1 MKQSFA
7 LALIICAYLVIC
19 AYLAPVLFWP
29 YAVNTTVG
37 AEPDTPPAAAQ
48 KQAAGK
54 ASQPRSPLFEA
65 LEIRASEEASR
76 WAAGAGE
83 AAHRAPGSAWDRER
97 AFAGMERLRAGIVV
111 LSGLHGAQRE
121 LLQWNRERIKT
132 GRAPA
137 VLPPRLCREM
147 PLAAWCPLL
156 PATFGVASRAAAGST
171 AMSAAVSAAPAAK
184 TPCRPNPETDQRRMN
199 CNDRFD

>member
-1 MKQSFA
+1 MNQSLA
-7 LALIICAYLVIC
+7 LALIIC

-29 YAVNTTVG
+29 YAVNTAVG

-48 KQAAGK
+48 QQAAGK

-76 WAAGAGE
+76 QIAGTGDVTN
-83 AAHRAPGSAWDRER
+83 PDMAWDRER
-97 AFAGMERLRAGIVV
+97 AFAGMERLRAEIVM

-132 GRAPA
+132 GRAPS

-156 PATFGVASRAAAGST
+156 PATFGVASRAPAGS
-171 AMSAAVSAAPAAK
+171 AVMSAAEN
-184 TPCRPNPETDQRRMN
+184 TPPTESGNASTKDETQ
-199 CNDRFD
+199 